1 MRRIITQK
9 PRRWPL
15 LWTPRVLLVAA
26 VSMLAYSGFVL
37 MDTRIFQKTEHRQPT
52 HYTKTS

>member
-52 HYTKTS
+52 HHTKTS